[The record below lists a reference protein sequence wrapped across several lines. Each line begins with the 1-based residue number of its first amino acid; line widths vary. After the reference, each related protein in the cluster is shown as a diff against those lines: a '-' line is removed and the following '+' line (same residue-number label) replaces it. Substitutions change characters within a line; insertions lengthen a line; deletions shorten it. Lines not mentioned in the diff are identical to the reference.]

1 VNTPMKR
8 RDIITLLG
16 GAAAAWPLAVRAQ
29 QAQVP
34 VVGWLDNTVAGA
46 LPNNRISAFRQGL
59 SSAGFVEGR
68 NVAIET
74 RYAENQLDRLPAL
87 AADLIHRQVAAIVT
101 NNTTFPAATAATST
115 IPIVFVTGGDPVAGG
130 LVSRLNRPGKNV
142 TGVSFNSAPLNPK
155 RLELLHQLVPKTD
168 IIAVLTDGN
177 FDDAQSRDIQVAAG
191 TLGRQI
197 LSVKAKNEHEIDSV
211 FATIAQAGVGG
222 LFVGTG
228 ALFNSRRRQIVAL
241 AARHALPA
249 SYHLRSFVEAG
260 GLMSYGA
267 SDTDALRRVGLYV
280 GRILKGE
287 KPGDLPVELPTKYEL
302 VFNLATAKAFRV
314 DIPPTLLA
322 LADEV
327 IE

>member
-1 VNTPMKR
+1 MKR
-8 RDIITLLG
+8 REFITLVG
-16 GAAAAWPLAVRAQ
+16 GAAAAWPLAARAQ
-29 QAQVP
+29 QSTVP
-34 VVGWLDNTVAGA
+34 VVGWLDNTVAST
-46 LPNNRISAFRQGL
+46 LPSERITAFRHGL
-59 SSAGFVEGR
+59 STAGFVEGR
-68 NVAIET
+68 NIAIET
-74 RYAENQLDRLPAL
+74 RYAENHLDRLPVL
-87 AADLIHRQVAAIVT
+87 AADLVSRRVAAIVT
-101 NNTTFPAATAATST
+101 NNTTFLAATAATST
-115 IPIVFVTGGDPVAGG
+115 IPIVFVTGGDPVATG
-130 LVSRLNRPGKNV
+130 LVSRLDRPGKNV

-168 IIAVLTDGN
+168 IIAMLTDGN

-191 TLGRQI
+191 TLGRKI
-197 LSVKAKNEHEIDSV
+197 LSVKAKNEHEIDSA

-249 SYHLRSFVEAG
+249 SYPLRSFVEAG

-302 VFNLATAKAFRV
+302 IFNLATAKALGLDV
-314 DIPPTLLA
+314 PPTMLT